1 MKKRYIWGGA
11 ALWVLG
17 SGLIILHMA
26 QGDVEGKIRQW
37 MAVHSCTAEEVD
49 FSLLSDELSIRGI
62 TLEYEK
68 TGENSRG
75 RWIPCCCQ
83 EYTGRPLMPIM
94 AI

>member
-68 TGENSRG
+68 DGRKLTGQVDSVLLSGVHRAAFDAD
-75 RWIPCCCQ
+75 RCV
-83 EYTGRPLMPIM
+83 
-94 AI
+94 